1 MRISDWSSDVCSSD
15 LDELHDLGR
24 RAGSESAQEWG
35 RQAEAN
41 PPVLRTHDRYG
52 NRIDV
57 VEYHPAYHQLMSQAV
72 RAGLHAAPWSDA
84 RPGAHVARAAKVIAW
99 YQVDGGHG
107 CPISMTYS
115 VLPALRHNP
124 ELAARREPL
133 LTSRPYD
140 PSRTEQRRLGD
151 ECGS

>member
-72 RAGLHAAPWSDA
+72 RAGLHAAPWSDEI
-84 RPGAHVARAAKVIAW
+84 GRASCRERVCQSVYISG
-99 YQVDGGHG
+99 VDD
-107 CPISMTYS
+107 S
-115 VLPALRHNP
+115 LKKKQKQHN
-124 ELAARREPL
+124 
-133 LTSRPYD
+133 
-140 PSRTEQRRLGD
+140 
-151 ECGS
+151 

>member
-41 PPVLRTHDRYG
+41 RPELRTHDRYG

-72 RAGLHAAPWSDA
+72 RAGLHAAPWSDD
-84 RPGAHVARAAKVIAW
+84 RPGAHVARESGRANVRKPDTKPQLI
-99 YQVDGGHG
+99 Y
-107 CPISMTYS
+107 
-115 VLPALRHNP
+115 
-124 ELAARREPL
+124 
-133 LTSRPYD
+133 
-140 PSRTEQRRLGD
+140 RLQM
-151 ECGS
+151 